1 MTYHDNMSDQPNVNR
16 LIEFHDLM
24 HGLQQVKRRT
34 HLPHDQSLRENDV
47 EHSYYLAMTAWMLAP
62 HFNLDPDKSI
72 RIALTHDMVE
82 VYAGD
87 TFSFGSQ
94 AELDT
99 KAQREREALERLEY
113 EWPDFKA
120 MIDSIH
126 EYEHKASEE
135 AKFVYA
141 LDKLMP
147 VLVNMLSE
155 GGAWREHKI
164 TIDHLIAEKERKI
177 PKDSPIYPYYQD
189 LLAMLRERPHYFY
202 QEKK

>member
-1 MTYHDNMSDQPNVNR
+1 MIKKPDANR

-34 HLPHDQSLRENDV
+34 HLPHDLSLRENDV

-62 HFNLDPDKSI
+62 HFNLDRDKSI

-82 VYAGD
+82 IYAGD
-87 TFSFGSQ
+87 TFAFGDKS
-94 AELDT
+94 ELDT
-99 KAQREREALERLEY
+99 KAQREREALGRLEQ
-113 EWPDFKA
+113 EWPDFKE

-126 EYEHKASEE
+126 EYENKASEE

-147 VLVNMLSE
+147 VLVNILSK
-155 GGAWREHKI
+155 GGAWRKNKV
-164 TIDHLIAEKERKI
+164 TIEHLIAEKERKI
-177 PKDSPIYPYYQD
+177 PKDSPIYPYCQE
-189 LLAMLRERPHYFY
+189 LLALLRKTPHYFY
-202 QEKK
+202 QEEK